1 MKEVLVILPDDDGEA
16 LLSLSLVRL
25 VEQSRSD
32 FRVVA
37 VDGGPD
43 GKLCRE
49 LGAAAALAECEI
61 IPIVC
66 GYEELSTSLTKGLA
80 MADTVIIAHLDP
92 NDTASATRL
101 AAQLG
106 ALDIPPDRSC

>member
-1 MKEVLVILPDDDGEA
+1 MKKVLVILPDDNAEA

-25 VEQSRSD
+25 VEQSRRD
-32 FRVVA
+32 CRVV
-37 VDGGPD
+37 VVEGGPD
-43 GKLCRE
+43 GE
-49 LGAAAALAECEI
+49 LGTAAALAECQV

-66 GYEELSTSLTKGLA
+66 GYAELSTSLTKGLA

-92 NDTASATRL
+92 NDAASATRL

-106 ALDIPPDRSC
+106 AFASPPRRAC

>member
-1 MKEVLVILPDDDGEA
+1 MKEVLVILPDDNAEA

-25 VEQSRSD
+25 VEQSRKD
-32 FRVVA
+32 FRVV
-37 VDGGPD
+37 VVENEPD
-43 GKLCRE
+43 GD
-49 LGAAAALAECEI
+49 LGTAAALTECQI

-106 ALDIPPDRSC
+106 AFVISPRRAC